1 MENKYYDH
9 LKPKLPKQSFSDI
22 VNEQLNI
29 VQQQQQSRFAQE
41 LRAQKDQRK
50 VLDAQQKQTLGFD
63 VSKLSDIDKEVFAAK
78 RDWLSDRI
86 NSFYYTGSKRG
97 EFINDVN
104 DLSNRFEEL
113 EYHQN
118 NIATEKETLESYVS
132 GTKQWT
138 DKNLRLG
145 DDVNSLNY
153 KNSQWN
159 NSGIDPNS
167 LEIDPATGDAYGY
180 YVDIN
185 GTRLKD
191 ESGADQFGPV
201 QLSPT
206 RGSKEY
212 FSPTVTPYDNLFP
225 ATYCKPFAS
234 TATRIKKND
243 EHYPTLDEKKAALR
257 KYVTLDASNNP
268 SAVATARTQFS
279 ENYGEGIAESI
290 LQTDQLENGE
300 QEGYIPMDMR
310 EYIDE
315 TMRLLNGNLM
325 DSDGS
330 GSGSGEAPKVFPST
344 AQFQLDSFT
353 RPNSGFTG
361 PMLPGSELQGGEKF
375 GSGISTLMVPKS
387 GVGKSEMWIES
398 SYVPQDDQDPRL
410 NEVSNQYKV
419 LGVAVDESDVPNL
432 FVRAEMYIE
441 KDVTEV
447 NEYLV
452 GLEGVIPPE
461 TETQDVKTVKNIV
474 VTTHNEKGERNEE
487 YITILAQIGY
497 AAGIKE
503 GERDDAIKKGM
514 EILRSHNDSEAQI
527 FASMPTPNDE
537 STQQAPNEGQ
547 QMMGDM
553 QFANAIEPI
562 LIESQGERIADMTLA
577 NLLDYVK
584 ENPDQREEILQN
596 AQNGNIPYIGSN
608 GSLNYRESD
617 DI

>member
-9 LKPKLPKQSFSDI
+9 LKPKLPRQSFSDV

-50 VLDAQQKQTLGFD
+50 VLDAQQKQLLGFD
-63 VSKLSDIDKEVFAAK
+63 VSKFSDIDKEVFAAK
-78 RDWLSDRI
+78 RDWLADRI
-86 NSFYYTGSKRG
+86 NNYYYTGSQRG

-118 NIATEKETLESYVS
+118 NTATEKETLESYVS
-132 GTKQWT
+132 GTKKWT
-138 DKNLRLG
+138 DKTLRLG

-167 LEIDPATGDAYGY
+167 LEIDPATGDAFGY

-212 FSPTVTPYDNLFP
+212 FSPTVAPYDNLFP
-225 ATYCKPFAS
+225 GAFSKDFAAGANRLKRNTTDYTS
-234 TATRIKKND
+234 
-243 EHYPTLDEKKAALR
+243 LDEKKAELR
-257 KYVTLDASNNP
+257 GWVTAASLNNP
-268 SAVATARTQFS
+268 SVVATARTQFN
-279 ENYGEGIAESI
+279 ENYGEDMSESI
-290 LQTDQLENGE
+290 LQTDQVKNGE
-300 QEGYIPMDMR
+300 QEGYIPMDLR

-315 TMRLLNGNLM
+315 TMRFLEGNLL
-325 DSDGS
+325 DTPNKSSKDDG
-330 GSGSGEAPKVFPST
+330 PKVFPSSVE
-344 AQFQLDSFT
+344 FQLDSFT
-353 RPNSGFTG
+353 RPNAGFTG

-387 GVGKSEMWIES
+387 GVGKSSMMIES
-398 SYVPQDDQDPRL
+398 TYVPQDDQDPRL
-410 NEVSNQYKV
+410 HEVSDQYRV

-432 FVRAEMYIE
+432 FVRAEMYME
-441 KDVTEV
+441 EDVTEV
-447 NEYLV
+447 NPYLA
-452 GLEGVIPPE
+452 GLEGVTPPE
-461 TETQDVKTVKNIV
+461 GKTKNVKTIKNIV

-487 YITILAQIGY
+487 YVTILAQLGY
-497 AAGIKE
+497 AAGVTE
-503 GERDDAIKKGM
+503 GERNDAIKKGM
-514 EILRSHNDSEAQI
+514 EVLRRYNDSEAQI
-527 FASMPTPNDE
+527 FASMPNSNDG
-537 STQQAPNEGQ
+537 STQQAPNAGQ

-553 QFANAIEPI
+553 QFARAIEPI
-562 LIESQGERIADMTLA
+562 LIESQGKQEADMTLA
-577 NLLDYVK
+577 SLLEYIK
-584 ENPDQREEILQN
+584 ENPDDKEEILQN
-596 AQNGNIPYIGSN
+596 TQSGNIPYFGSD
-608 GSLNYRESD
+608 GQLYYEGQ
-617 DI
+617 

>member
-9 LKPKLPKQSFSDI
+9 LKPKLPRQSFSDV

-50 VLDAQQKQTLGFD
+50 VLDAQQKQLLGFD
-63 VSKLSDIDKEVFAAK
+63 VSKFSDIDKEVFAAK
-78 RDWLSDRI
+78 RDWLADRI
-86 NSFYYTGSKRG
+86 NNYYYTGSKRG

-118 NIATEKETLESYVS
+118 NTATEKEALEAYVS
-132 GTKQWT
+132 GTKKWT
-138 DKNLRLG
+138 DKTLRLG

-167 LEIDPATGDAYGY
+167 LEIDPATGDAFGY

-212 FSPTVTPYDNLFP
+212 FSPTVAPYENLFP
-225 ATYCKPFAS
+225 GEFSKKHAGG
-234 TATRIKKND
+234 ATRLKRNTTD
-243 EHYPTLDEKKAALR
+243 YANVDEKRADLR
-257 KYVTLDASNNP
+257 GWVTADVLNDP
-268 SAVATARTQFS
+268 SAVATARKQFN
-279 ENYGEGIAESI
+279 ENYGEEVSESI
-290 LQTDQLENGE
+290 LQTDQVKNEG
-300 QEGYIPMDMR
+300 QEGYIPMDLR

-315 TMRLLNGNLM
+315 TMRFLEGNLL
-325 DSDGS
+325 DTSSKGDDDG
-330 GSGSGEAPKVFPST
+330 PKVFPST

-452 GLEGVIPPE
+452 GLKGVIPPE

-487 YITILAQIGY
+487 YVTILAQLGY

-537 STQQAPNEGQ
+537 STQQAPNAGQ

-553 QFANAIEPI
+553 QFASAIKPI
-562 LIESQGERIADMTLA
+562 LIESQGKQEADMTLA
-577 NLLDYVK
+577 SLLEYIK
-584 ENPDQREEILQN
+584 ENPDDKEEILQN
-596 AQNGNIPYIGSN
+596 TQSGNIPYFGSD
-608 GSLNYRESD
+608 GQLYYEGQ
-617 DI
+617 